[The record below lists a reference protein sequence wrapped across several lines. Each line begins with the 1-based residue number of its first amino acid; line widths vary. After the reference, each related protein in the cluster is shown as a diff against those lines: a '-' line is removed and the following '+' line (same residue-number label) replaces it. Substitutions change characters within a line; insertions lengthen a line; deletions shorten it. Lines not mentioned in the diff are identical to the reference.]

1 MSTRLPP
8 QPPGRPLSGHL
19 LYFQRDSLRLLRKS
33 RDMGVPVGTLR
44 LGWIPLYVVHGPD
57 LARGLLASPAVDKDT
72 PSSQALRLICG
83 ESLLTANG
91 DSWLRMRR
99 LCATAFRP
107 RRLEGYRAA
116 MAACVERTL
125 DRWALAGRVEVVAE
139 MRRLT
144 FEMVGSALFGA
155 DLEGEART
163 IGPAVDDLLGE
174 AWKRVQQ
181 PWRPPLAVPTRANRR
196 FLKALATAEGAVDRV
211 LAVRRREGRE
221 DLASALLEARDE
233 ETGEALDAGEVR
245 RQVLTFLLA
254 GHDTTSSA
262 LAWTLGLLAATGQR
276 PEDPLAAF
284 HEALR
289 LYPPIW
295 ILERRAA
302 EDTRVG
308 EWEVPRD
315 SRVLVCP
322 YSMQRDPSRWDDPD
336 DFRPERLEPRPG
348 PAWMPFG
355 AGPRACLGAEFA
367 RLEAR
372 LVLQGVLDRFDLR
385 LASPIHPAPRPGITL
400 HPEGPLEVCLSR
412 RPRG

>member
-1 MSTRLPP
+1 M
-8 QPPGRPLSGHL
+8 SGHL

-33 RDMGVPVGTLR
+33 RDVGAPVGTLR
-44 LGWIPLYVVHGPD
+44 LGWIPIYVVHRPD
-57 LARGLLASPAVDKDT
+57 LARAVLASPAVDKDT
-72 PSSQALRLICG
+72 PSSEALRLICG

-91 DSWLRMRR
+91 ETWLRMRR
-99 LCATAFRP
+99 LCASVFRP
-107 RRLEGYRAA
+107 RRLEGYRVA
-116 MAACVERTL
+116 MTACVDRAL
-125 DRWALAGRVEVVAE
+125 DRWAAWGRVDVAAE

-144 FEMVGSALFGA
+144 FEMVASALFGA
-155 DLEGEART
+155 DLEDEART
-163 IGPAVDDLLGE
+163 LGPAVDLLLGE
-174 AWKRVQQ
+174 AWKRVQE

-196 FLKALATAEGAVDRV
+196 FLEALATAEDAVDRV
-211 LAVRRREGRE
+211 LEVRRGEGRE
-221 DLASALLEARDE
+221 DLVSALLEARDE

-254 GHDTTSSA
+254 GHDTTASG
-262 LAWTLGLLAATGQR
+262 LAWTLGLLAASGQR
-276 PEDPLAAF
+276 PEDPLPAF

-302 EDTRVG
+302 EDTRIG

-322 YSMQRDPSRWDDPD
+322 YSMHRDPAHWDNPD
-336 DFRPERLEPRPG
+336 EFRPERLEPRPG

-372 LVLQGVLDRFDLR
+372 LVLGAVLERFDLR
-385 LASPIHPAPRPGITL
+385 LVAPSLPAPRPGITL
-400 HPEGPLEVCLSR
+400 HPEGPLEVWVSA
-412 RPRG
+412 RG